1 MALLIRNVLL
11 LLMVL
16 VLFQTTCGWSF
27 RKHSLTVTA
36 TNDLGAEMTIHCKS
50 KQDDLGSN
58 LIPIKGKYEFS
69 FRPNFWGT
77 TQFYCSF
84 QWGTEFHYF
93 DIYMGDRDHENC
105 DSYKCMWSIIPK
117 GPCMWNYLTGHYDN
131 CKDWNDSS
139 LKSYAP

>member
-58 LIPIKGKYEFS
+58 LIPIKG
-69 FRPNFWGT
+69 N
-77 TQFYCSF
+77 F